1 VEQSSNLTYLFAAYT
16 AFWAVLFGYV
26 LHLMSRQK
34 DLNQSIEE
42 MRKLASE
49 IRRGQL

>member
-1 VEQSSNLTYLFAAYT
+1 MEQISTLTYLFAAYT

-42 MRKLASE
+42 LRKLASE
-49 IRRGQL
+49 IQRAQ

>member
-1 VEQSSNLTYLFAAYT
+1 MEQISPLTYLFAAYT

-42 MRKLASE
+42 LRKLASE

>member
-1 VEQSSNLTYLFAAYT
+1 MEESSNLTYLFAAYT

-34 DLNQSIEE
+34 NLNQSIEE
-42 MRKLASE
+42 LRKLASE
-49 IRRGQL
+49 IQRAQ

>member
-1 VEQSSNLTYLFAAYT
+1 MEENSNLTYLFAAYT

-26 LHLMSRQK
+26 LHLMSRQRN
-34 DLNQSIEE
+34 LNQSIEE
-42 MRKLASE
+42 LRKLASE